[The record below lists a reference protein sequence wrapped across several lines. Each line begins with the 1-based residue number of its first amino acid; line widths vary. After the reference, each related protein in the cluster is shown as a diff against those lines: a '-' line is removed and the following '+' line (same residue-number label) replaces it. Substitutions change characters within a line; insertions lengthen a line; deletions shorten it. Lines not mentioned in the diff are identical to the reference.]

1 MTDSNSGC
9 EWPQISDSAPIAI
22 PTVHGTVYAQLADVG
37 GEKLL
42 VISSGK
48 RVAVPLVR
56 IHSACAFG
64 EAIGATDCD
73 CGVQLEAAVEAIV
86 RDGGLVTYAW
96 EEGRGI
102 GIAKKMEALALQ
114 QAEGL
119 NTAEAFGRLG
129 YPPEPRGFANHVA
142 ALRQIFDGPAIRLAS
157 ANPAKEA
164 ALAKAGITVTERIK
178 LSVPLTSER
187 ANYIAGKVS
196 ALGHHP

>member
-9 EWPQISDSAPIAI
+9 EWPQISDLVPIAI

-37 GEKLL
+37 SEKLL

-48 RVAVPLVR
+48 RVDVPLVR

-73 CGVQLEAAVEAIV
+73 CGVQLQAAIEAIV

-96 EEGRGI
+96 EEGRGV

-114 QAEGL
+114 QDEGL
-119 NTAEAFGRLG
+119 NTAEAFGMLG

-164 ALAKAGITVTERIK
+164 ALAVAGITVTERIK
-178 LSVPLTSER
+178 LPVPLTTER

-196 ALGHHP
+196 ALGHYP